1 MITTP
6 RPTRQVVPQ
15 PTHEVVRR
23 QSLNLMCPWVVE
35 GPSISF
41 SWESEDIEDQAWELV
56 GRAIT
61 GLISGPEVVDPKFQL
76 SGGVQ
81 LSVQADNDFDPWTL
95 SLTKII
101 INGRRSTQVQSPD

>member
-1 MITTP
+1 M
-6 RPTRQVVPQ
+6 
-15 PTHEVVRR
+15 
-23 QSLNLMCPWVVE
+23 
-35 GPSISF
+35 SF

-61 GLISGPEVVDPKFQL
+61 GLISGPEVVDPRFQL

-95 SLTKII
+95 TLPTII
-101 INGRRSTQVQSPD
+101 INGRQGTQVPREGDPGHDHEPHRPAGRLIR